1 MPAGL
6 GYTYSID
13 TSTTGQVNLDVVN
26 AIIPGDTNHDGFVNS
41 LDIDAIY
48 HNFGAS
54 ATSQWKVSTDGLPV
68 GQEDV
73 TFELRTYFHTNYG
86 DANLDYKTD
95 FLDFQVLLDH
105 WQANGPNIGWAQ
117 GDFNGD
123 YTVDF
128 LDFQKLLD
136 YWNPGGWN
144 FAPAQTPEPASLS
157 LILLGGLALLR
168 RSRK

>member
-1 MPAGL
+1 MCQADFF
-6 GYTYSID
+6 T
-13 TSTTGQVNLDVVN
+13 
-26 AIIPGDTNHDGFVNS
+26 
-41 LDIDAIY
+41 
-48 HNFGAS
+48 AS
-54 ATSQWKVSTDGLPV
+54 
-68 GQEDV
+68 
-73 TFELRTYFHTNYG
+73 
-86 DANLDYKTD
+86 
-95 FLDFQVLLDH
+95 
-105 WQANGPNIGWAQ
+105 Q

-168 RSRK
+168 RSRKNVGSGE